1 MIRIACNSGRF
12 RVVRRRLAAVVLVVL
27 ALPAL
32 ALASHRDPKE
42 QFTPADQRRA
52 ASIVL
57 KRSDFVAGW
66 KKTPS
71 TPDDDSHLDCPGYDP
86 NGADLVLTGE
96 AEADFEAPGGFPAV
110 FSFANVFKTRA
121 HANASW
127 TRAVKP
133 ALATC
138 LAKLFKEGL
147 ESEGHKAAI
156 TRSGKI
162 AFPKVSPRTAAF
174 RVVMKVTVTE
184 NGTST
189 TVPLTLYVVA
199 LGHGRGDV
207 GMMAMGF
214 GNSVPLDNVRTLAA
228 VLAKRLAAAKL

>member
-1 MIRIACNSGRF
+1 MSCKPDSF
-12 RVVRRRLAAVVLVVL
+12 RVVRRRLAAVILLVL

-32 ALASHRDPKE
+32 ALASHKDPRE
-42 QFTPADQRRA
+42 QFNPADQRKA

-57 KRSDFVAGW
+57 KRTDFIAGW

-71 TPDDDSHLDCPGYDP
+71 TPDDDSHLECPGYDP
-86 NGADLVLTGE
+86 NGADLILTGE
-96 AEADFEAPGGFPAV
+96 AEADFEASGGFPSV
-110 FSFANVFKTRA
+110 FSFSNVFKTKA

-138 LAKLFKEGL
+138 LATVIKDTFV
-147 ESEGHKAAI
+147 SEGHKASI

-162 AFPKVSPRTAAF
+162 AFPKLSPRTSAF
-174 RVVMKVTVTE
+174 RVAMNVTVTE
-184 NGTST
+184 SGKST
-189 TVPLTLYVVA
+189 TVPLTMYVIA

-207 GMMAMGF
+207 GLMTMGF
-214 GNSVPLDNVRTLAA
+214 GNSVPLTEVRTLSS

>member
-1 MIRIACNSGRF
+1 M
-12 RVVRRRLAAVVLVVL
+12 RRRLAVVLVVFL

-32 ALASHRDPKE
+32 ALASHKDPKK
-42 QFTPADQRRA
+42 QITPADQRKA

-71 TPDDDSHLDCPGYDP
+71 SPDDDSHLDCPGYDP
-86 NGADLVLTGE
+86 NGADLILTGE
-96 AEADFEAPGGFPAV
+96 AEADFEAAGGFPGV
-110 FSFANVFKTRA
+110 YSFSNVFKTKA

-127 TRAVKP
+127 TRSVKP

-138 LAKLFKEGL
+138 LARVFKQAL
-147 ESEGHKAAI
+147 ESEGHKATI
-156 TRSGKI
+156 TRTGKI
-162 AFPKVSPRTAAF
+162 AFPRLSPRTAAF
-174 RVVMKVTVTE
+174 RVVMNVTVTE
-184 NGTST
+184 GGEST
-189 TVPLTLYVVA
+189 TVPFTMYLVA

-207 GMMAMGF
+207 GLMTMGF
-214 GNSVPLDNVRTLAA
+214 GNSVPLNEVRTLSS